1 MNKVLAF
8 VEKADKV
15 IDVAGK
21 AVDVYDKALDTADKQ
36 VKVIDRSIPV
46 IEKGANMVLNVAERA
61 VDAGANIIDKI
72 VDIPFRIIN
81 KFNKGGSTSD
91 NIKSELNIA
100 INTIKDVEIK
110 QNICAGNIGKLGG
123 IVHNHDFRIGRLEGT
138 VVQHGMRIG
147 RLEGIVSQH
156 GIRLNRLEGTVDLHS
171 RQIAHMSNQINRHEN
186 ILNQHGKQLNEHSQ
200 ILNRHSEQI
209 NIISNQVNQNTQA
222 INYLSVKPVFS
233 LNAIVSM
240 GFIAI
245 LSIIDHVVDIQTIG
259 ALTENDYAKDPSYK
273 KTIFGEGISNFI
285 SAIFLSPPKN
295 ITDESISVLILSK
308 FYDPSLIKISSIIL
322 IILSFCGKLMGF
334 LQTIPHEV
342 IGAIAIILA
351 GATICLGIEMFIK
364 NKVNFADERN
374 IIILSVTFVLGIA
387 IDHLN
392 FFGISLSGISIAM
405 ITNVILN
412 SLMSEK

>member
-1 MNKVLAF
+1 MKSDIFDDNLTKINLKEKNIKYLFAIQMVLATF
-8 VEKADKV
+8 APIIFIANILGFDIAISFLTMGLSTLIFYYVSNKKV
-15 IDVAGK
+15 PVMLESSELYVLTMIGIMHNEGLGALKTGILST
-21 AVDVYDKALDTADKQ
+21 ACVYFIMSFLVNKINRKIL
-36 VKVIDRSIPV
+36 VKVFSPLVVSSLVMLTGIKTSF
-46 IEKGANMVLNVAERA
+46 EVLEMLDFSN
-61 VDAGANIIDKI
+61 GII
-72 VDIPFRIIN
+72 
-81 KFNKGGSTSD
+81 
-91 NIKSELNIA
+91 NIKSLILL
-100 INTIKDVEIK
+100 IVVLFTFIFLSTKKTIIK
-110 QNICAGNIGKLGG
+110 YVSIFISILVGYIVALSLGMVNFTPITNAKIIG
-123 IVHNHDFRIGRLEGT
+123 F
-138 VVQHGMRIG
+138 
-147 RLEGIVSQH
+147 
-156 GIRLNRLEGTVDLHS
+156 
-171 RQIAHMSNQINRHEN
+171 
-186 ILNQHGKQLNEHSQ
+186 
-200 ILNRHSEQI
+200 SE
-209 NIISNQVNQNTQA
+209 QA

-233 LNAIVSM
+233 LNAIISM

-259 ALTENDYAKDPSYK
+259 TLTENDYAKDPGYK

-322 IILSFCGKLMGF
+322 IILSFFGKLMGF